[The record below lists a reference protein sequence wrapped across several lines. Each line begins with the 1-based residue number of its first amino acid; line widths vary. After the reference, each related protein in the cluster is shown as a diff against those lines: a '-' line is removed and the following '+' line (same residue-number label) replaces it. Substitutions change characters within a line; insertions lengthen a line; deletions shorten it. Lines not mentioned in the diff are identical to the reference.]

1 MEGLRPHAEA
11 LDIPEVEREERLYQ
25 VSSNYTPKVLFLQL
39 FTCFTFTLSWHDSWL
54 GPNCSRLST
63 GNLLLLQIPKI
74 TCAGNTYLLSWVRV
88 LLEIWT
94 PQKRLMFLYILRTT
108 EFFVHSLLSTLR
120 FTTMTLILP
129 FSMNLQLW
137 HIGIQFII
145 ICLSCLSP

>member
-94 PQKRLMFLYILRTT
+94 PQKRLMFLDILRTK
-108 EFFVHSLLSTLR
+108 
-120 FTTMTLILP
+120 
-129 FSMNLQLW
+129 
-137 HIGIQFII
+137 
-145 ICLSCLSP
+145 